1 METIRFDTEKEYGA
15 LRTMNAVNNGPT
27 FKRHASDQNSGG
39 TLGLYRALRIP
50 YARNHDANFNPGYG
64 GPYTVDISAI
74 FPNFD
79 ADENDPKSYD
89 FACTDEYVAITALAG
104 TETFF
109 RLGQAIEH
117 RIKKYHIFP
126 PKDYAKWARI
136 CEHIIMHY
144 NYGWADGFEYGIKY
158 WEIWNEP
165 DLDVDTDNKRTWAGT
180 VEEFYELYKVAA
192 KHLKGRFPELKIGGP
207 ALCGRFDWADGFLA
221 KMSAEGVPMDFFS
234 WHRYNKFP
242 EKMAEGAKIARE
254 LMVKYGYGD
263 AESILNEWNYVR
275 GWEGYDYKYSLQS
288 IIGTKGGSFIFATMA
303 ECQKKS
309 DVDMLMYYDARPCGF
324 NGIFDSFG
332 DPLPGYYSLL
342 WFADLKDNGTEIRCE
357 NLPENIYSLATK
369 SADGKVMA
377 ALTYF
382 TEDDEQAP
390 TKKIAVEFSG
400 VRGFEV
406 SVLDGESGRIT
417 TYAARDLLFDLKPLS
432 TVFIK
437 EI

>member
-126 PKDYAKWARI
+126 PKDFAKWARI
-136 CEHIIMHY
+136 CEHVIMHY
-144 NYGWADGFEYGIKY
+144 NYGWANGFEYGIKY

-180 VEEFYELYKVAA
+180 VEEFYEFYKVAA

-242 EKMAEGAKIARE
+242 EKMAEGANIARE

-275 GWEGYDYKYSLQS
+275 GWEGYDFKYSLQS

-369 SADGKVMA
+369 SSDGKVMA
-377 ALTYF
+377 TLTYF

-390 TKKIAVEFSG
+390 TKKITVEFGG

-417 TYAARDLLFDLKPLS
+417 TYATRDLLFDLKPLS
-432 TVFIK
+432 TIFIK